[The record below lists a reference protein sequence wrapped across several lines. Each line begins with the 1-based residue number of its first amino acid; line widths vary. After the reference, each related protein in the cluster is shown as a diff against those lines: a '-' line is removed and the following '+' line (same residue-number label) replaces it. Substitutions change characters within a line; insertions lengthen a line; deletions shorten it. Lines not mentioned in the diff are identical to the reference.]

1 VSRRTTTEGSTTKV
15 TKSTKEAK
23 TLFFETS
30 RLVVFAVTFVAFV
43 VSVGSPVAA
52 TAQTETIAEIRVHGN
67 HTTPDGDILAI
78 AGLSV
83 GQEATEARLNDAAR
97 KLENSRRFE
106 GVEVLRRFR
115 SIASTADILV
125 MLVVD
130 EHPAVSDLDL
140 TPGPFKKLGAASMWM
155 PILNHAD
162 GYGFTYGARTTIL
175 DALGP
180 RSSLSVPLTWG
191 GERRAAAELERRF
204 ERGPLDVIRGTFAVN
219 RRVNPH
225 FQLSDRRFEAKVR
238 AEGALTDWLR
248 VGAGARFTD
257 NRFGPLDNRTRAGG
271 ADVILDTRLDPTF
284 PRNAVYASTGFEQMQ
299 FDVGKATRWNTDL
312 RGYIGL
318 GGSPVLALRGS
329 LARSNAP
336 LPLFEQA
343 LLGGSSTLRGYTTG
357 HRAGDNLATLS
368 AELRYP
374 LNSPLNYGRVGLK
387 AFIDGGTTWAH
398 GGRLKDQRF
407 ERGIGG
413 GFYFGAGPLIVDL
426 DVAWPETGKP
436 RAHFG
441 MGVNF

>member
-1 VSRRTTTEGSTTKV
+1 
-15 TKSTKEAK
+15 
-23 TLFFETS
+23 
-30 RLVVFAVTFVAFV
+30 VTFVGFVTFV
-43 VSVGSPVAA
+43 VALSGATAA

-67 HTTPDGDILAI
+67 HTTPDADVLAI

-83 GQEATEARLNDAAR
+83 GQDATEARLTEAGK

-106 GVEVLRRFR
+106 GVEVLRRYR
-115 SIASTADILV
+115 SIASATDILV

-130 EHPAVSDLDL
+130 EHAAVSDLDL
-140 TPGPFKKLGAASMWM
+140 TPGPFKKLRAASMWA

-162 GYGFTYGARTTIL
+162 GYGFTYGARTTIV

-204 ERGPLDVIRGTFAVN
+204 ERGPLDVVRGTFSVN

-225 FQLSDRRFEAKVR
+225 FLLSDRRSEAKIR
-238 AEGALTDWLR
+238 TEGAVTHWLR
-248 VGAGARFTD
+248 VGAGARLTG
-257 NRFGPLDNRTRAGG
+257 NRFGPLDDRTRAGG
-271 ADVILDTRLDPTF
+271 GDVIVDTRLDPAF
-284 PRNAVYASTGFEQMQ
+284 PRNAVYASTGFERMA
-299 FDVGKATRWNTDL
+299 FDVGQATRWNTDL

-329 LARSNAP
+329 LVRSSAP

-343 LLGGSSTLRGYTTG
+343 LLGGSGTLRGYKAG
-357 HRAGDNLATLS
+357 YRAGDNLATLS

-374 LNSPLNYGRVGLK
+374 LNSPLNTGRLGLK
-387 AFIDGGTTWAH
+387 AFVDGGAVWAH

-413 GFYFGAGPLIVDL
+413 GVYFGAGPLVAAL
-426 DVAWPETGKP
+426 DIAWPEAGKP

-441 MGVNF
+441 LGVNF